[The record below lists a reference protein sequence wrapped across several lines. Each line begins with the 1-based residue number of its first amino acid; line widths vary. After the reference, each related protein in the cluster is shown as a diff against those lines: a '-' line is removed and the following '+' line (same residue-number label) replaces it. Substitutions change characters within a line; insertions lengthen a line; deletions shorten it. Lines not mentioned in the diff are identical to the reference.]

1 MQQENAVDRNSIEK
15 LTGSAMDNLI
25 NLVTWTIAMTATR
38 RLHDN
43 LLNPHFRRY
52 FTISK

>member
-25 NLVTWTIAMTATR
+25 NLVTWTIAMDSYKKTT
-38 RLHDN
+38 
-43 LLNPHFRRY
+43 
-52 FTISK
+52 